1 MPCVYFVLQGDIIM
15 GKLRMALA
23 AYKFINNDIEHNI
36 GKIEKA
42 LKEVSGKADLVC
54 FGETFLQ
61 GFDSLNWNYEHD
73 KEVAVSMD
81 SDIMERIKALTVT
94 YKTDLVLGYVEL
106 FNEDIYSSCV
116 VIENGKILHN
126 YRRISKGWKEPIAG
140 EHYKEGTCT
149 DEFIYKGEK
158 LSIALCGDLWDFPE
172 RFKTDG
178 ALIWPIYVNFDKK
191 DWEEYEHEYAEQAAL
206 AAKEAYII
214 NSLSDDPVSIGGA
227 FHVND
232 GVITNRVP
240 YEAEDVLI
248 LN

>member
-1 MPCVYFVLQGDIIM
+1 M

-126 YRRISKGWKEPIAG
+126 YRRISKGWKEPTAG

-158 LSIALCGDLWDFPE
+158 LNIALCGDLWDFPE

-248 LN
+248 LNY